1 MRFSF
6 RHGAMLFAAVAGVG
20 FALAFV
26 TGDRSARQASVNPTS
41 ENSIMD
47 ETTGSLGPAGARRPA
62 QPLPLTDEERSRIH
76 SRVISM
82 PNTPTV
88 EVTPPE
94 LLGAL
99 PSFVPLQELPAGVA
113 QDIPLVQGY
122 KFVKLDDRI
131 LLVNPATRV
140 VVSEIPRYKLV
151 MQ

>member
-20 FALAFV
+20 LALAIV
-26 TGDRSARQASVNPTS
+26 SGDRSARQPSDHA
-41 ENSIMD
+41 MD
-47 ETTGSLGPAGARRPA
+47 ETTGSLGPAGARQPA
-62 QPLPLTDEERSRIH
+62 QPLALTDEERSRIH
-76 SRVISM
+76 TRVIRM

-94 LLGAL
+94 LLAAL

-113 QDIPLVQGY
+113 QEIPLVQGY

>member
-6 RHGAMLFAAVAGVG
+6 RLGAMVFAAMAGVG
-20 FALAFV
+20 FALA
-26 TGDRSARQASVNPTS
+26 TLTADRSARQVSVNPTPDHS
-41 ENSIMD
+41 TMD
-47 ETTGSLGPAGARRPA
+47 ETTGSLAPAGARRPP
-62 QPLPLTDEERSRIH
+62 QPLALTDEERARIH
-76 SRVISM
+76 SRVIRL

-99 PSFVPLQELPAGVA
+99 PSFVPLQDLPAGVA

>member
-20 FALAFV
+20 FALATV
-26 TGDRSARQASVNPTS
+26 TGDRGARQTS
-41 ENSIMD
+41 ADSTSDNSMMD
-47 ETTGSLGPAGARRPA
+47 ETTGSLAPTGARRPV
-62 QPLPLTDEERSRIH
+62 QPLALTDEERARIH
-76 SRVISM
+76 SRVIHM
-82 PNTPTV
+82 PNAPTV

-113 QDIPLVQGY
+113 QEIPLVQGY

-131 LLVNPATRV
+131 LLVNPATRI

>member
-6 RHGAMLFAAVAGVG
+6 RHGAMLLAVLAGVG
-20 FALAFV
+20 LALATL
-26 TGDRSARQASVNPTS
+26 TGDHSARRTSDNSMSDQA
-41 ENSIMD
+41 MD
-47 ETTGSLGPAGARRPA
+47 ETTGSLGPAGARSSA
-62 QPLPLTDEERSRIH
+62 QPLALTDEERARIH
-76 SRVISM
+76 SRVIRM
-82 PNTPTV
+82 PDTPTV

-99 PSFVPLQELPAGVA
+99 PAFVPLQELPAGVA
-113 QDIPLVQGY
+113 QEIPLVQGY

-131 LLVNPATRV
+131 LLVNPATRT